1 LKLKMRR
8 SLRGGYRKGVHVI
21 WSYTSIDLFQTCGK
35 WVYHKHVAK
44 DLPPEV
50 KTEEQQWGIDV
61 HLALE
66 RRCRDGVPLPEH
78 FKRWEPL
85 AASVCNAGT
94 PLVEFKVGL
103 GRDFKPRGFFAD
115 DVWGRGVFDI
125 ALVPDVSLDRPR
137 KHKKTAA
144 IFDWKTGKPK
154 EKPLQ
159 LKLFALFGFA
169 HWPVDE
175 IVTAN
180 IWLKTGKPGTPTLFR
195 REQVPALWAEVLPT
209 INAMER
215 SEATGD
221 WRAQP
226 GPLCGWCPVT
236 SCVHNPRS

>member
-1 LKLKMRR
+1 M
-8 SLRGGYRKGVHVI
+8 I

-50 KTEEQQWGIDV
+50 KTGEQQWGIDV
-61 HLALE
+61 HEALE
-66 RRCRDGVPLPEH
+66 KRCRDGVPLPEA

-85 AASVCNAGT
+85 AASVCREGP
-94 PLVEFKVGL
+94 PLTEFKVGL
-103 GRDFKPRGFFAD
+103 GRDFKPRDFWAP

-125 ALVPDVSLDRPR
+125 GIVGTD
-137 KHKKTAA
+137 AA
-144 IFDWKTGKPK
+144 FIGDWKTGKPK

-169 HWPVDE
+169 HWPVDR
-175 IVTAN
+175 ILTAN
-180 IWLKTGKPGTPTLFR
+180 IWLKTGKVGTPAMFK
-195 REQVPALWAEVLPT
+195 REQVPALWAEILPT

-215 SEATGD
+215 AEESGD

-226 GPLCGWCPVT
+226 GPLCGWCPVMT
-236 SCVHNPRS
+236 CTHNPRRPR